1 MPKAAEP
8 RSLTSLREKLV
19 KIGAKVVGDGPH
31 ATFQMAAVV
40 VLMLPTFCGWS
51 PAAGTDRAGMG
62 ARGQMG
68 PGYNGRVAL

>member
-1 MPKAAEP
+1 MPKGAEP

-40 VLMLPTFCGWS
+40 VADVADILRLVARRGHRPCRHGG
-51 PAAGTDRAGMG
+51 AGADGTR
-62 ARGQMG
+62 
-68 PGYNGRVAL
+68 L